1 MKLEGII
8 KAVEKELPTILT
20 IGSMIG
26 VGITSYFT
34 YKATKKVEKIQN
46 EKKIEYVK
54 AVLPAVISGGLTIA
68 GIFSINKIHLSRYA
82 ALASMY
88 AFSKNE
94 DKVFKAATEKI
105 VGKEKKDE
113 IDKEK
118 IVFMDQKQKVKIY
131 DKVTGIAF
139 EACLKDVY
147 DAVLEVNEI
156 VQNEGE
162 ATVND
167 FYRLLNVKQPIIGDD
182 IQWRERTSCDRLD
195 IVWDS
200 DLSRIMEPILT
211 IEYNYATPYTD

>member
-46 EKKIEYVK
+46 GKKIEYVK

-88 AFSKNE
+88 AFTKNE
-94 DKVFKAATEKI
+94 DKAFKAATEKI
-105 VGKEKKDE
+105 VGKEKKEE

-118 IVFMDQKQKVKIY
+118 VVFMDQKQTVKIM
-131 DKVTGIAF
+131 DKVTGMTF
-139 EACLKDVY
+139 ETCLKDVY
-147 DAVLEVNEI
+147 SAVQEVNDI
-156 VQNEGE
+156 VQNEGMANLNE
-162 ATVND
+162 
-167 FYRLLNVKQPIIGDD
+167 FYKMLGVRQINIGDD
-182 IQWRERTSCDRLD
+182 IQWRERTGCDRLE
-195 IVWDS
+195 IIWDS
-200 DLSRIMEPILT
+200 DLTRMMEPILT